1 MPKIGLQAQG
11 GRSSLSPGRIHWMR
25 RWTEWIPPPKNILAT
40 MPTMMTFLLQS
51 FIKIKFVI
59 THFFYW
65 QLFFRRFEPRI
76 LEKSSNLKATFE
88 PHIEEVKQLSFKM
101 TYFQNLVP
109 KLVRNLSN
117 SIATFSLIFAKN
129 TSNSSLDR
137 KMELLIKKSVYRASN
152 SQNYEFTKNHA
163 GPHAFPLRKSK
174 SLVNSKFLK
183 IFTRVHYV
191 FLSRTFFCKT

>member
-1 MPKIGLQAQG
+1 MLGLRVGHYLLKGHHQVWSCG
-11 GRSSLSPGRIHWMR
+11 S
-25 RWTEWIPPPKNILAT
+25 ILG
-40 MPTMMTFLLQS
+40 
-51 FIKIKFVI
+51 
-59 THFFYW
+59 THFSFYW
-65 QLFFRRFEPRI
+65 QLFFRRSEPRI

-137 KMELLIKKSVYRASN
+137 KMELLIKKKSVYA
-152 SQNYEFTKNHA
+152 
-163 GPHAFPLRKSK
+163 
-174 SLVNSKFLK
+174 V
-183 IFTRVHYV
+183 
-191 FLSRTFFCKT
+191 LSHS